1 MLIFNQKL
9 VSHHHFFLFAEKLG
23 ECQAHF
29 GVKGTSNEGQSSG
42 TTKEDSDCQ
51 ELFMERK
58 KFLLATF
65 LQICRMRYTNLE
77 FAEDKVNASFF

>member
-1 MLIFNQKL
+1 VLLIFYQKL
-9 VSHHHFFLFAEKLG
+9 VSHHHFFLFAGKLG

-29 GVKGTSNEGQSSG
+29 GVKGTLNEGQSSG

-65 LQICRMRYTNLE
+65 LPICRTRYTNLE
-77 FAEDKVNASFF
+77 FAEDKVNA